1 MASRRMGDAGDG
13 EPAGAA
19 TSLRQLLSPSDGRG
33 AGGPASTGTLPH
45 TWCQALNLS
54 EAQGAC
60 HPHGDIRRDSMEL
73 ERGLAVAVG
82 SVLYL

>member
-1 MASRRMGDAGDG
+1 MQEMESQPELPPRSASFC
-13 EPAGAA
+13 
-19 TSLRQLLSPSDGRG
+19 LPSDGRG